1 MAAPLDP
8 TAAAFLFAE
17 NRTMP
22 MHVGGLQLFEPPAD
36 AGPDYTRDL
45 VERLRATAE
54 VSPLFLQHP
63 HRSVAT
69 AGQWVW
75 RQDQQF
81 DVEHHVRH
89 KALPQ
94 PGRVRELLDL
104 CGHLHGTRLAHER
117 PLWEWH
123 LVEGLADGR
132 FATYSKIHHSL
143 MDGVGAMR
151 LLQSVLSDDPDERDM
166 SAPWELRPPA
176 HRDAPDH
183 GPGGLAAL
191 GELPLQA
198 VRGALGVAGEA
209 AGMPGS
215 LLRTLTRGWR
225 DETSAVSFYS
235 PRTLLNRPIT
245 GARRFAADQWP
256 LERLR
261 AIGRAGG
268 TTINDVVLAMCSGA
282 LRSYL
287 LDLHALPDATLTA
300 MVPVSFRRG
309 DAATASGEGG
319 NAVSALM
326 VKLGTDRADP
336 AERLATVRTS
346 MVEGKEALSSMT
358 QTQALAMA
366 ALGLAPAVV
375 LPLLK
380 LQGMARPP
388 FNLIISNVP
397 GPTSTRWFDGARMVG
412 MYPLSIPLHG
422 IALNITC
429 ASYDGQMGF
438 GLTGCRRTVP
448 RLQRLL
454 TYLDEEV
461 TALERAVGV

>member
-17 NRTMP
+17 SRSMP
-22 MHVGGLQLFEPPAD
+22 MHVGGLQLFEPPED

-45 VERLRATAE
+45 VERLRSAPEIA
-54 VSPLFLQHP
+54 PLFLKHP

-69 AGQWVW
+69 GGAWVW
-75 RQDQQF
+75 REDHDF

-94 PGRVRELLDL
+94 PGRIRELLDL
-104 CGHLHGTRLAHER
+104 CGHLHSTRLALER

-132 FATYSKIHHSL
+132 FAMYSKMHHSL
-143 MDGVGAMR
+143 VDGVGAMR
-151 LLQSVLSDDPDERDM
+151 LLQSVLTEDPDLRDM
-166 SAPWELRPPA
+166 PAPWERRPRPS
-176 HRDAPDH
+176 RER
-183 GPGGLAAL
+183 PGLSVAAL
-191 GELPLQA
+191 PDLGGRA
-198 VRGALGVAGEA
+198 VRSALAVAGEA

-215 LLRTLTRGWR
+215 LVRTLDRGRR

-235 PRTLLNRPIT
+235 PRTLLNRRIT
-245 GARRFAADQWP
+245 GARRFAADDWP

-261 AIGRAGG
+261 AIGRASG

-282 LRSYL
+282 LRAYL
-287 LDLHALPDATLTA
+287 RDLDALPDTSLTA

-309 DAATASGEGG
+309 QAGTASDEGG
-319 NAVSALM
+319 NSIGAVM

-336 AERLATVRTS
+336 ADRLATVHTS
-346 MVEGKEALSSMT
+346 MLEGKEALSSMT
-358 QTQALAMA
+358 QTQALAMS

-380 LQGMARPP
+380 LQGLARPP

-397 GPTSTRWFDGARMVG
+397 GPGSTRYFDGARMVG
-412 MYPLSIPLHG
+412 MYPLSIPMHG
-422 IALNITC
+422 IGLNITC
-429 ASYDGQMGF
+429 ASYDGRMGF

-448 RLQRLL
+448 RLQKLL
-454 TYLDEEV
+454 SFLDAEV
-461 TALERAVGV
+461 AALEKAVGAA